1 MRANYLISLEQKILN
16 NQELV
21 FMNRERLSTIR
32 LPSHKRSFVKS
43 VLATMR
49 ERGAE
54 GRRPAKAPLVETVSV
69 SGQIEQ
75 TAQDTDNIQLRED
88 GLEPV
93 EAIEIHR
100 RVGIEASSQERLGK
114 SAVGS
119 VIDRSAEAAA

>member
-1 MRANYLISLEQKILN
+1 
-16 NQELV
+16 
-21 FMNRERLSTIR
+21 MNRERLSTIR

-49 ERGAE
+49 ERGVE
-54 GRRPAKAPLVETVSV
+54 GRRPPKAPLAETVPV

-75 TAQDTDNIQLRED
+75 TAQETDGIQLRED
-88 GLEPV
+88 GMVSV

-100 RVGIEASSQERLGK
+100 QVGIEASSQERLGK

-119 VIDRSAEAAA
+119 VVDRSAEAAA